1 MRFLSIAAKDLKELI
16 RDKKSLTFILIFP
29 IILMVIGGLFLG
41 AGQGYRP
48 HDLAVVNY
56 DQGSIVTNGSSMN
69 YGDNLTQYLKTVKY
83 QNSNVH
89 LFNVVSTNNSN
100 ANQLLNEGKVDAEL
114 VIPGNYSDAMVALTD
129 NTAKMITDPSTSAAT
144 ANITSTLTVQ
154 GNTQS
159 NDFGITQSILMGTI
173 DSYQDQLIVQTQMN
187 AIGTQVAGSSDY
199 VSNVVESSGND
210 KNFSLSYFVIPGLMI
225 FSFLLV
231 AIMVAVSF
239 TREEDRGVLA
249 RLKLSGIRI
258 YDLLFGS
265 FILWTLMIII
275 QISLILAAAKLIGFN
290 FYIGIGS
297 IILVLLVG
305 IIGGIASISLGV
317 FIAAV
322 TRNSRQAFSL
332 GIILAI
338 PIMIL
343 SVLQLPQTIF
353 KISSHQFQ
361 IFDFLPWTHVFNDLQ
376 TLLTFGGGWSVVS
389 HEILYAVILTLIL
402 FIISMGLYY
411 INKLNDD

>member
-1 MRFLSIAAKDLKELI
+1 
-16 RDKKSLTFILIFP
+16 
-29 IILMVIGGLFLG
+29 
-41 AGQGYRP
+41 
-48 HDLAVVNY
+48 
-56 DQGSIVTNGSSMN
+56 MN

-129 NTAKMITDPSTSAAT
+129 NTAKMITNPSTSAAT

-361 IFDFLPWTHVFNDLQ
+361 IFDFLPWTHVFNDLSN
-376 TLLTFGGGWSVVS
+376 TTHIWW
-389 HEILYAVILTLIL
+389 
-402 FIISMGLYY
+402 GLECC
-411 INKLNDD
+411 IT

>member
-1 MRFLSIAAKDLKELI
+1 MRFLSIAVKDLKELM

-29 IILMVIGGLFLG
+29 IILMIIGGLFLG
-41 AGQGYRP
+41 AGQGFRP

-56 DQGSIVTNGSSMN
+56 DQGSILTNGSTMN

-83 QNSNVH
+83 QNSNVY

-100 ANQLLNEGKVDAEL
+100 ANLLLNEGKVDAEL
-114 VIPGNYSDAMVALTD
+114 IIPQNFSDAMVALTD
-129 NTAKMITDPSTSAAT
+129 NTAKTITDPSSITIT
-144 ANITSTLTVQ
+144 PNITSSLTIQ
-154 GNTQS
+154 GNPES
-159 NDFGITQSILMGTI
+159 NDFGITQSILSGTLN
-173 DSYQDQLIVQTQMN
+173 SYQDQLVVQTQTN
-187 AIGTQVAGSSDY
+187 TIGAQIAEPSDY
-199 VSNVVESSGND
+199 VNSVVTSSGNS
-210 KNFSLSYFVIPGLMI
+210 KNFILSYFVIPGLMI

-239 TREEDRGVLA
+239 TRDEDRGVLA
-249 RLKLSGIRI
+249 RLKLSGIRV

-275 QISLILAAAKLIGFN
+275 QISLILAAARLIGFH

-297 IILVLLVG
+297 ILLVLLVG
-305 IIGGIASISLGV
+305 IIGGIASISLGI
-317 FIAAV
+317 FIAAL
-322 TRNSRQAFSL
+322 TRNSRLAFSL

-338 PIMIL
+338 PVMIL
-343 SVLQLPQTIF
+343 SVFQLPQTIF
-353 KISSHQFQ
+353 KISSHNFQ

-376 TLLTFGGGWSVVS
+376 TLLTFGGGWSAIS
-389 HEILYAVILTLIL
+389 HEVLYAIILTVIL

-411 INKLNDD
+411 INKLNDF